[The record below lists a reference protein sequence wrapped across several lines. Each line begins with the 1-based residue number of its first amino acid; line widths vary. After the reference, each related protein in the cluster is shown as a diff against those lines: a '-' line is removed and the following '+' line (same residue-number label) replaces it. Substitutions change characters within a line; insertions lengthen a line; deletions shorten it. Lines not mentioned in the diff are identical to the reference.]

1 MYASRQVATSD
12 SPCHT
17 ILHAL
22 FDRLL
27 CLFTPRVA
35 IVLVVIFSDYLGA
48 AYQTLLWPLLGFFF
62 MPLTTL
68 AYAWAINANGS
79 VNGIYLLALILAVL
93 IDLGI
98 IGGGASNRHVKRYYV
113 RVDRSPRRD

>member
-1 MYASRQVATSD
+1 MYASRHLATSD
-12 SPCHT
+12 APCHT
-17 ILHAL
+17 ISMPCLIGCFA
-22 FDRLL
+22 
-27 CLFTPRVA
+27 LFTPRVA
-35 IVLVVIFSDYLGA
+35 IVLVVIFSNYLGD

-79 VNGIYLLALILAVL
+79 VSGIYLVAVILAVL

-98 IGGGASNRHVKRYYV
+98 IGGGASNRHVRRYYV
-113 RVDRSPRRD
+113 RVDRSPRRR